1 MFVHDPRTRHGLGYV
16 PGPRDSDTCSVSQE
30 NFLLMGFEADVF
42 GSYFGDDRVVFS
54 LKTKTSGDLG
64 PVHGSELERDL
75 PRNV

>member
-1 MFVHDPRTRHGLGYV
+1 
-16 PGPRDSDTCSVSQE
+16 
-30 NFLLMGFEADVF
+30 MGFEADVF